1 MAHHDAAIAV
11 RLPAVRRR
19 RGLARQWRVLLLN
32 GGGWVLSTVALF
44 VLLFPVLVMLST
56 SLKTL
61 DGVYHVP
68 PVWVPSPVTFQN
80 FADIWAKYPLATYMR
95 NSLVIGI
102 GATVLNLAAAIPAGY
117 AVARLRFRGRQTFML
132 LLLLIQMF
140 SPVIVLIPLF
150 KIMAWLHWLDTY
162 WSLIATGTVFT
173 LAFSIWMLASYFR
186 TIPAEIEEAALVD
199 GCTRAQ
205 TILRI
210 ALPVAAPGVVTTI
223 IYVFISVWNEFIFA
237 LTFISRT
244 EMRTLTVGLYTFIGR
259 WAVQWH
265 YLMAAALV
273 GVVPVVILFM
283 LVERHLVRGLALGAV
298 K

>member
-1 MAHHDAAIAV
+1 VAHRDATIAV
-11 RLPAVRRR
+11 PLPVVRRKR
-19 RGLARQWRVLLLN
+19 VLSRQWRAVLLH
-32 GGGWVLSTVALF
+32 GGGWVLSTGALF

-61 DGVYHVP
+61 NGVYHAP
-68 PVWVPSPVTFQN
+68 PTWIPHPWTLQN
-80 FADIWAKYPLATYMR
+80 FADIWSKYPLATYMR
-95 NSLVIGI
+95 NSLIIGV
-102 GATVLNLAAAIPAGY
+102 GATMLNLAAAIPAGY

-162 WSLIATGTVFT
+162 WSLIVTGTVFT

-186 TIPAEIEEAALVD
+186 TIPVEIEEAALVD
-199 GCTRAQ
+199 GCTRGQ
-205 TILRI
+205 TIMRI

-223 IYVFISVWNEFIFA
+223 IYVFITVWNEFIFA

-244 EMRTLTVGLYTFIGR
+244 EMRTLTVGLYNFIGR